1 MYSLPSLFCA
11 LVGLLPAGIPDPGPC
26 PTAPAP
32 RSQEVAAGQ
41 APATAGS
48 EMRLSLDLA
57 RSLALE
63 NNLTLRIQAL
73 GSDLARQNMLG
84 SWGAFDWIFTGT
96 GAYLDSRS
104 LDMSQIGEF
113 FSAPDII
120 ENRNESL
127 GFDFLRPLSTGGSFD
142 VQFNRGISSTN
153 GVTVDLD
160 LQDRLIS
167 DGLTLTYNQPLMRG
181 AWAEYATASQ
191 REAEIV
197 LGRQGELERG
207 ARQDLL
213 LQVSN
218 AYWDLVAA
226 RRQLEV
232 AQSSLG
238 LGLDQVERNQRR
250 LDVGLGTRV
259 EVLQAEAE
267 VAVRREQRLLAEVTV
282 EQAGDML
289 KQLLF
294 PGTDPELWESIP
306 VPTTPLPQELD
317 TGGQPDWRS
326 ALLAAIE
333 QRPDLR
339 QARADIDAAQVQ
351 LARARSER
359 LAGLD
364 LSLSANARGDANS
377 AGDSIEQITDLDQPT
392 YTAALTYSMP
402 IGNRVTKHAERAASI
417 ALRQARLTYD
427 ATEAQVAGLVRQ
439 AVRDVQYQAEAVRA
453 ALQSRELARQQLA
466 AERARYEEG
475 LSTNYQVLEFQQAL
489 AQTQSSERAA
499 RVAFAKALVNMEY
512 VQGYLGEQP
521 TP

>member
-11 LVGLLPAGIPDPGPC
+11 LAGLLPAGIPGTGPC
-26 PTAPAP
+26 PAATAP
-32 RSQEVAAGQ
+32 RTQDVAAGQ

-63 NNLTLRIQAL
+63 NNLSLRIQAL
-73 GSDLARQNMLG
+73 GSDLARQNLLG
-84 SWGAFDWIFTGT
+84 SWGAFDWIFTST
-96 GAYLDSRS
+96 GAYSDSES
-104 LDMSQIGEF
+104 LSTTV
-113 FSAPDII
+113 FSGII
-120 ENRNESL
+120 ESKSESL
-127 GFDFLRPLSTGGSFD
+127 SLDFLRPLGTGGSFD
-142 VQFNRGISSTN
+142 LQFSRGVSSTN
-153 GVTVDLD
+153 NPFVDGD
-160 LQDRLIS
+160 FQERLIS

-364 LSLSANARGDANS
+364 LSLSANARGEANS

-417 ALRQARLTYD
+417 SLRQARLTYD

>member
-73 GSDLARQNMLG
+73 GSDLARQNLLG
-84 SWGAFDWIFTGT
+84 SWGAFDWIFTST
-96 GAYLDSRS
+96 GAYSDSES
-104 LDMSQIGEF
+104 LSTTV
-113 FSAPDII
+113 FSGII
-120 ENRNESL
+120 ESKSESL
-127 GFDFLRPLSTGGSFD
+127 SLDFLRPLGTGGSFD
-142 VQFNRGISSTN
+142 LQFNRGVSSTN
-153 GVTVDLD
+153 STFVHSDF
-160 LQDRLIS
+160 QERLIS

-339 QARADIDAAQVQ
+339 QARADIDAAQLQ

-417 ALRQARLTYD
+417 SLRQARLTYD

-475 LSTNYQVLEFQQAL
+475 LSTNHQVLEFQQAL

>member
-1 MYSLPSLFCA
+1 
-11 LVGLLPAGIPDPGPC
+11 
-26 PTAPAP
+26 
-32 RSQEVAAGQ
+32 
-41 APATAGS
+41 
-48 EMRLSLDLA
+48 
-57 RSLALE
+57 
-63 NNLTLRIQAL
+63 
-73 GSDLARQNMLG
+73 
-84 SWGAFDWIFTGT
+84 
-96 GAYLDSRS
+96 
-104 LDMSQIGEF
+104 
-113 FSAPDII
+113 
-120 ENRNESL
+120 
-127 GFDFLRPLSTGGSFD
+127 
-142 VQFNRGISSTN
+142 
-153 GVTVDLD
+153 
-160 LQDRLIS
+160 
-167 DGLTLTYNQPLMRG
+167 
-181 AWAEYATASQ
+181 
-191 REAEIV
+191 
-197 LGRQGELERG
+197 
-207 ARQDLL
+207 
-213 LQVSN
+213 
-218 AYWDLVAA
+218 
-226 RRQLEV
+226 
-232 AQSSLG
+232 
-238 LGLDQVERNQRR
+238 
-250 LDVGLGTRV
+250 
-259 EVLQAEAE
+259 
-267 VAVRREQRLLAEVTV
+267 
-282 EQAGDML
+282 ML

>member
-1 MYSLPSLFCA
+1 MDGDF
-11 LVGLLPAGIPDPGPC
+11 
-26 PTAPAP
+26 
-32 RSQEVAAGQ
+32 QE
-41 APATAGS
+41 
-48 EMRLSLDLA
+48 
-57 RSLALE
+57 
-63 NNLTLRIQAL
+63 
-73 GSDLARQNMLG
+73 
-84 SWGAFDWIFTGT
+84 
-96 GAYLDSRS
+96 
-104 LDMSQIGEF
+104 
-113 FSAPDII
+113 
-120 ENRNESL
+120 
-127 GFDFLRPLSTGGSFD
+127 
-142 VQFNRGISSTN
+142 
-153 GVTVDLD
+153 
-160 LQDRLIS
+160 RLIS

-364 LSLSANARGDANS
+364 LSLSANARGEANS